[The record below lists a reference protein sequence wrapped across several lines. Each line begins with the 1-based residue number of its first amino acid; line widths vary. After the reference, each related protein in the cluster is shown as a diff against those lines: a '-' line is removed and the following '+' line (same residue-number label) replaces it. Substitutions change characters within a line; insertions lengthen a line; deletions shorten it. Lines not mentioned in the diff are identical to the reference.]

1 MEVPKAS
8 RQVWPG
14 RQSRGD
20 ETTWG
25 LMEKHHAEVLQ
36 RFQVQEE
43 ILRQVL
49 QGQAEPPAAPAP
61 AAAVAAYGSEA
72 SEASQAEVAQAVREP
87 KGVAFQLESEGVS
100 TGVKPMPKRTPSR
113 ANARRH
119 GLGSAFFPWKQ
130 A

>member
-49 QGQAEPPAAPAP
+49 QGQ
-61 AAAVAAYGSEA
+61 AVAAYGSEA

-130 A
+130 